1 MAGVFLRFINVNT
14 SAPARLSEY
23 QSARRWVTEQG
34 GDIFRTYAAFEWFV
48 RKHRPEHIGSWQYFP
63 RKGAAGALVGPQIE
77 QVVIDI
83 LSRES
88 CEGVVCNG

>member
-1 MAGVFLRFINVNT
+1 MLGDYRK
-14 SAPARLSEY
+14 ARDWIDEH
-23 QSARRWVTEQG
+23 G
-34 GDIFRTYAAFEWFV
+34 GDVFPSFTSFEWFV
-48 RKHRPEHIGSWQYFP
+48 RKHRDELVRSQQYFP
-63 RKGAAGALVGPQIE
+63 RKGSAGGLVGPQIE

>member
-1 MAGVFLRFINVNT
+1 MLGDYRK
-14 SAPARLSEY
+14 ARD
-23 QSARRWVTEQG
+23 WIDEQG
-34 GDIFRTYAAFEWFV
+34 GDVFPSYASFEWFV
-48 RKHRPEHIGSWQYFP
+48 RKHRDELVRSQQYFP